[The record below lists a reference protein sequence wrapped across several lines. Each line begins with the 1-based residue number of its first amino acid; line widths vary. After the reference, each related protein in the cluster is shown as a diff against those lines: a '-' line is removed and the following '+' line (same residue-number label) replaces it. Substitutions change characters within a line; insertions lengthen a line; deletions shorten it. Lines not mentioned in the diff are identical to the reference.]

1 MYEAY
6 LRETETNREEI
17 TGLSDEIWGYAETAY
32 REKRS
37 MKALADRLESHG
49 FRVERG
55 LADIPTCF
63 IATYGSGKP
72 VIAIQAEYD
81 ALDGLSQESPV
92 TEPKEIPGKTTGHGC
107 GHNLFAGGSFAA
119 ALAVKAYLDDGHSG
133 TLRFY
138 GCPAEEGGAGKVFMV
153 RAGLYDDVDAVVSW
167 HPTDFSMVRT
177 RPSLA
182 NVSVKYSFKGIAA
195 HAGGSPEKG
204 RSALDAA
211 ELMNVGANFL
221 REHMD
226 PAFRIHYA
234 FLDAG
239 GEAPNVVQAKAVLLY
254 LIRATDTK
262 EVAELKRRV
271 DRLAEGAAYMTE
283 TEVKIEV
290 QKAYSNLIT
299 VASLQKVA
307 NEALQELAYPVPTE
321 EDLRFAKELQK
332 TMHLSEEKLA
342 APPYELGARQ
352 PIPPKPHGGSTDTAD
367 VSWIAP
373 TVQFHIGNWVIGT
386 PGHSWQAVSQGKG
399 RFAKEMMLY
408 AGKAVAGTVMR
419 LFDRPDTLEEIRTE
433 HREKT
438 KSGYI
443 CPIPPEIGPNV
454 PEE

>member
-1 MYEAY
+1 MYEEY
-6 LRETETNREEI
+6 LKAVEENKKEI
-17 TGLSDEIWGYAETAY
+17 TGLSDEIWDYAETAY

-37 MKALADRLESHG
+37 MKALSDLLERHG

-55 LADIPTCF
+55 LAGIPTCF

-81 ALDGLSQESPV
+81 ALDGLSQEDNV
-92 TEPKEIPGKTTGHGC
+92 TEPKEIPGKRTGHGC

-119 ALAVKAYLDDGHSG
+119 ALAVKAYIDAGHPG

-153 RAGLYDDVDAVVSW
+153 RAGLYEGVDAVVSW
-167 HPTDFSMVRT
+167 HPTTFTMVRT

-182 NVSVKYSFKGIAA
+182 NVSVKYSFKGIAS

-221 REHMD
+221 REHMN

-254 LIRATDTK
+254 MIRATDSG

-271 DRLAEGAAYMTE
+271 DRLAKGAAYMTE
-283 TEVKIEV
+283 TEVEIEV
-290 QKAYSNLIT
+290 QKAYSDLIT
-299 VASLQKVA
+299 LSSLQKLA
-307 NEALQELAYPVPTE
+307 NEALQELPYPVPTE
-321 EDLRFAKELQK
+321 EDLRFAKALQK
-332 TMHLSEEKLA
+332 TMNLSEETLA
-342 APPYELGARQ
+342 EPPYELYARQ
-352 PIPPKPHGGSTDTAD
+352 PAPPKPHGGSTDTAD
-367 VSWIAP
+367 VSWVAP
-373 TVQFHIGNWVIGT
+373 TVQFHVGNWVIGT
-386 PGHSWQAVSQGKG
+386 PGHSWQVVSQGKSP
-399 RFAKEMMLY
+399 FAKEMMLY

-419 LFDRPDTLEEIRTE
+419 LFDRPEALAEIQKE
-433 HREKT
+433 HAEKT
-438 KSGYI
+438 KRGYV
-443 CPIPPEIGPNV
+443 CPIPPEIGPMA
-454 PEE
+454 EG